1 MAALRLRSKRMGWL
15 KAALAIAFLNL
26 VVGTGL
32 YLTSAGFEDDMR
44 RLLIG
49 QLEQTTGC
57 KTELK
62 EFHWNLSR
70 LELEGRDVTIHGTE
84 HAGQAPYFHADHI
97 LLRLRVL
104 SLFQR
109 NIGLRELF
117 AEHPVIHIMV
127 ARDGSTNQP
136 VPRVK
141 QNPKEPVD
149 ELFNLGV
156 ERVQIAHGELL
167 WNEQKMPLDLTANDV
182 TARLQYLRAQQ
193 QFEGWLSVGKI
204 DGVYGKFRPVAGT
217 ADLHLLLARDPEVR
231 DPLWDTVASRL
242 TPIVAHVV
250 ANPPVLIHS
259 DFWFG
264 NTIWQEGRL
273 TGIIDWD
280 GARIADPARDVASAR
295 NDLALLS
302 GARVADVFLARYV
315 SERGPL
321 RDLAFWDLVSSLPP
335 IRWLPHWVE
344 GYTELGLDLSLPA
357 ARARLESWIADALDR
372 L

>member
-1 MAALRLRSKRMGWL
+1 MAALRLRSKRVGWV
-15 KAALAIAFLNL
+15 KAVLAIAFLNL
-26 VVGTGL
+26 VVATGL

-49 QLEQTTGC
+49 QLEQTTGG

-97 LLRLRVL
+97 LLRLKVL

-167 WNEQKMPLDLTANDV
+167 WNDQKMPLDLTANDV

-204 DGVYGKFRPVAGT
+204 DGVYGTFRPVAGT
-217 ADLHLLLARDPEVR
+217 ADLHLLLARDHAQIESLKLQSEKSQIELNGRVTNWQSPKLEAAYNASLDLGQAGAIIRNKTLRAGTLEMRGSGVFNAADFSTLGTLAIKNLDWR
-231 DPLWDTVASRL
+231 DKSLAVADLQAHCGCRL
-242 TPIVAHVV
+242 ADFKVPKVIHVV
-250 ANPPVLIHS
+250 GELPKGP
-259 DFWFG
+259 
-264 NTIWQEGRL
+264 
-273 TGIIDWD
+273 TGKVQ
-280 GARIADPARDVASAR
+280 RRH
-295 NDLALLS
+295 LA
-302 GARVADVFLARYV
+302 A
-315 SERGPL
+315 
-321 RDLAFWDLVSSLPP
+321 AFKTSV
-335 IRWLPHWVE
+335 
-344 GYTELGLDLSLPA
+344 
-357 ARARLESWIADALDR
+357 
-372 L
+372 

>member
-1 MAALRLRSKRMGWL
+1 MAALRLRSKRVGWV

-49 QLEQTTGC
+49 QLEQTTGG

-70 LELEGRDVTIHGTE
+70 LELEGTDVTIHGTE
-84 HAGQAPYFHADHI
+84 HAGQAPYFHADHV
-97 LLRLRVL
+97 LLRLKVL

-167 WNEQKMPLDLTANDV
+167 WNDQKMPLDLIANDV
-182 TARLQYLRAQQ
+182 TARLQYCAP
-193 QFEGWLSVGKI
+193 S
-204 DGVYGKFRPVAGT
+204 
-217 ADLHLLLARDPEVR
+217 
-231 DPLWDTVASRL
+231 
-242 TPIVAHVV
+242 
-250 ANPPVLIHS
+250 
-259 DFWFG
+259 
-264 NTIWQEGRL
+264 
-273 TGIIDWD
+273 
-280 GARIADPARDVASAR
+280 
-295 NDLALLS
+295 
-302 GARVADVFLARYV
+302 
-315 SERGPL
+315 
-321 RDLAFWDLVSSLPP
+321 SSLKA
-335 IRWLPHWVE
+335 
-344 GYTELGLDLSLPA
+344 GYQWGRSTAFMASF
-357 ARARLESWIADALDR
+357 AR
-372 L
+372 